1 MKITRVE
8 SFYVAIPFEH
18 GAPKPSQGAGGI
30 RTTLDAVYVRVD
42 TDTGISGWGE
52 CFGFACCPVTDFAL
66 KAVLG
71 PMAVGRDCDNIDTL
85 MFDLHKRVQ
94 SLGRNSPLIFG
105 LSGIDIALW
114 DIAGKAKRMPVH
126 RMLGSDGSVTRI
138 EAYASLQRLDTP
150 ANIRKVCGDVVERGY
165 RHVKLHERTIEAV
178 AAAREALGDGFP
190 LMLDT
195 NCTWSLPQAIDMAE
209 RLKPYNLTWLEE
221 PVFPPDDYKALAA
234 LRKATRIPIA
244 AGENLGNLLDAD
256 RMLDAKAVNVLQP
269 DPIKMGGIT
278 ECWKAVKM
286 AQARGVQ
293 VEPHSPWYGP
303 GLAAALHMIAAMGDH
318 CLAEFYYADLER
330 SPMGETAIPNG
341 GYLNVPQGPGL
352 GIEVDESILE
362 MYRVRV

>member
-1 MKITRVE
+1 M
-8 SFYVAIPFEH
+8 
-18 GAPKPSQGAGGI
+18 
-30 RTTLDAVYVRVD
+30 
-42 TDTGISGWGE
+42 
-52 CFGFACCPVTDFAL
+52 
-66 KAVLG
+66 
-71 PMAVGRDCDNIDTL
+71 
-85 MFDLHKRVQ
+85 
-94 SLGRNSPLIFG
+94 
-105 LSGIDIALW
+105 
-114 DIAGKAKRMPVH
+114 
-126 RMLGSDGSVTRI
+126 
-138 EAYASLQRLDTP
+138 
-150 ANIRKVCGDVVERGY
+150 
-165 RHVKLHERTIEAV
+165 
-178 AAAREALGDGFP
+178 
-190 LMLDT
+190 
-195 NCTWSLPQAIDMAE
+195 
-209 RLKPYNLTWLEE
+209 
-221 PVFPPDDYKALAA
+221 FPPDDYKALAA

-256 RMLDAKAVNVLQP
+256 RMLDAQAVNVLQP